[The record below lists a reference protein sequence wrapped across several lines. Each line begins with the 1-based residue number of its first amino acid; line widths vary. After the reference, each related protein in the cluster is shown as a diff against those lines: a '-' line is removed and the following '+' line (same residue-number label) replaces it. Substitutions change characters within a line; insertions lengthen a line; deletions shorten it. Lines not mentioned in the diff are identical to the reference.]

1 MVAVEVAVIGT
12 VEAEALA
19 VEDMVAVEEV
29 DTVVVEVVRAEDMTV
44 VAAEGM
50 AAEAVRAEDMTV
62 VQGMV
67 VVAVEAEGMV
77 VAVEAL
83 AAEDT
88 VVPPIPLA
96 ALVAEVATEVP
107 RGMEVAEAVGDM
119 GAALL
124 LVAGQAVVVE
134 GEGSRPMIRTTHNLS
149 FAFTS
154 IY

>member
-67 VVAVEAEGMV
+67 VVAVEV
-77 VAVEAL
+77 L

-96 ALVAEVATEVP
+96 ALVPEVATEVP
-107 RGMEVAEAVGDM
+107 RGMEVAEAAEDM
-119 GAALL
+119 EALLL

-134 GEGSRPMIRTTHNLS
+134 GEGSRPMIRTTHNL
-149 FAFTS
+149 
-154 IY
+154 